1 MSTKKISELDTLSLP
16 DGNDFLLVLQRSNDG
31 LNTYATYKT
40 AISTFL
46 NITENQDVIASVA
59 RLAVGAGNAG
69 LSYNS
74 TTGEFIVDF
83 NVVASREFVNNA
95 IQSKDNTDEISEGTS
110 NLYFSNARARSAI
123 SVSGSLSYNSAT
135 GVISY
140 TAPTLAAVA
149 TSGSYNDLTNK
160 PTIPAEF
167 TLPVATTSTLGGVKI
182 DGTTITING
191 SGVISATAD
200 TNTTYSIS
208 AETATGGVNLRLTGS
223 DASIDNV
230 KFAAGSNIALTRTD
244 ANTITVAAAASGS
257 TTQVQYN
264 SSGTLAGSA
273 NLTFNGTT
281 LSVSNTVSTTT
292 LTATTLNIQDINFTG
307 TGAVVINSNNDLN
320 LTAVGAVQANGEKIF
335 TLTALKSVV
344 AASSDFNDFKT
355 RVAGLT

>member
-1 MSTKKISELDTLSLP
+1 MSTKKISELDTLPSP

-46 NITENQDVIASVA
+46 NISENQDIIASVA
-59 RLAVGAGNAG
+59 RLAVGAGNPG

-74 TTGEFIVDF
+74 STGEFIVDF
-83 NVVASREFVNNA
+83 NVVASREFVNSA
-95 IQSKDNTDEISEGTS
+95 IQSKDNTDEITEGTN

-123 SVSGSLSYNSAT
+123 SVSGSLNYNSAT

-149 TSGSYNDLTNK
+149 TSGSYNDLTNR

-167 TLPVATTSTLGGVKI
+167 VLPVATTSTLGGVRV
-182 DGTTITING
+182 DGSTITING
-191 SGVISATAD
+191 SGIISATAD
-200 TNTTYSIS
+200 TNTTYAIS

-223 DASIDNV
+223 DSTTDNV
-230 KFAAGSNIALTRTD
+230 RFASGSNITLTRTD
-244 ANTITVAAAASGS
+244 ANTITVAAVPAGS
-257 TTQVQYN
+257 NTQLQYN
-264 SSGTLAGSA
+264 NGGIFAGSA
-273 NLTFNGTT
+273 NLTFNGST
-281 LSVSNTVSTTT
+281 LSVTGTVSAAT